1 MITLNDDD
9 GNLCTE
15 VCFPNDI
22 SVALATF
29 VIADQVNV
37 QLVENLEE
45 HNGDD
50 AGDGSEQSTGS
61 PANVVLKMVTLM
73 LFFSAP
79 GRLLPRC
86 LSCPNPLRS
95 GPDHRSIHDDPFKC
109 RRPLSQRPLPSLQVD
124 KLVGCGG
131 CTRRSL
137 WEAAPSHNSVGQ

>member
-61 PANVVLKMVTLM
+61 PVIVLKMVTLM
-73 LFFSAP
+73 FFFFSTGEIVAA
-79 GRLLPRC
+79 LSVLPQ
-86 LSCPNPLRS
+86 PTAIRS
-95 GPDHRSIHDDPFKC
+95 
-109 RRPLSQRPLPSLQVD
+109 
-124 KLVGCGG
+124 
-131 CTRRSL
+131 
-137 WEAAPSHNSVGQ
+137 

>member
-37 QLVENLEE
+37 QLVEHLEE
-45 HNGDD
+45 HNGDAD
-50 AGDGSEQSTGS
+50 AGDGSEHWVTSDCFENGDID
-61 PANVVLKMVTLM
+61 VV
-73 LFFSAP
+73 FSAP

-95 GPDHRSIHDDPFKC
+95 GPDHHDDQFMMI
-109 RRPLSQRPLPSLQVD
+109 LLNVADL
-124 KLVGCGG
+124 
-131 CTRRSL
+131 
-137 WEAAPSHNSVGQ
+137 